1 MQNIIGDV
9 KYFAFIIPFFD
20 KLMYNQE
27 ILINATCK
35 YKIYLIFY
43 YLLKILY

>member
-1 MQNIIGDV
+1 MQDIIGDV
-9 KYFAFIIPFFD
+9 KYFAFITSFFD
-20 KLMYNQE
+20 KLMHNQE
-27 ILINATCK
+27 ILIDATCK